1 MSLIMKLTIQ
11 DDLVA
16 TLEKSSNQYATTNVD
31 VDKYKSNTSD
41 PTLVSWDVV
50 VMQLLLLKTL
60 FVIMMQQWQLVVV
73 HK

>member
-1 MSLIMKLTIQ
+1 MKLTIQ

-50 VMQLLLLKTL
+50 VMQLLKTL
-60 FVIMMQQWQLVVV
+60 FVLMMMQQWQLVVV